1 MTLSMCRKIFSIC
14 FCAFAFVSF
23 VNAEESLFAK
33 TFKNFSFFSN
43 EEVLKAYEGSWS
55 GSQEVKFG
63 DINATG
69 RISQTYTA
77 TQSRLVGVG
86 KITSSSGRSAPTAS
100 YMYIENG
107 MLILEMR
114 TERGSVSYYK
124 GIIDDNSVIWIPIY
138 DFFVFDFQQDFFYEE
153 NGKQVIL
160 ALGKRLFSVQ
170 GKSGVLEI
178 NSKMEKLK
186 NSYPVSEVNSAV
198 QQKMKIDAKGGI
210 KFGK

>member
-1 MTLSMCRKIFSIC
+1 
-14 FCAFAFVSF
+14 
-23 VNAEESLFAK
+23 
-33 TFKNFSFFSN
+33 
-43 EEVLKAYEGSWS
+43 
-55 GSQEVKFG
+55 
-63 DINATG
+63 
-69 RISQTYTA
+69 
-77 TQSRLVGVG
+77 
-86 KITSSSGRSAPTAS
+86 
-100 YMYIENG
+100 

-124 GIIDDNSVIWIPIY
+124 GIIDYNSVIWIPIY